1 MSKENLTRKN
11 CALLVIDVQDK
22 VFAHVD
28 RGMDVFKNIQKA
40 VQGFQTLHMPIV
52 VTEQYPEG
60 LGSTIM
66 PLQMALGKEYQPKMK
81 STFSCM
87 DDPALNK
94 YLMSLPIQQWVLAGI
109 EAHICI
115 LQTAKALIRAGK
127 QVTVLNDAI
136 SSRSI
141 FDFSTSIAEMRDEG
155 VRISSVETVLF
166 ELLRDSH
173 APEFKAISDLVK
185 TRCCC
190 C

>member
-1 MSKENLTRKN
+1 MPTENLTRKN
-11 CALLVIDVQDK
+11 CALLIIDVQEK

-40 VQGFQTLHMPIV
+40 VQGFKALHIPTI

-60 LGSTIM
+60 LGATISS
-66 PLQMALGKEYQPKMK
+66 LQMVLGKDYQPKTK

-87 DDPALNK
+87 DDPALNN
-94 YLMSLPIQQWVLAGI
+94 YLMSFPVQQWVLVGI
-109 EAHICI
+109 EAHICV
-115 LQTAKALIRAGK
+115 LQTAKALVRAGK
-127 QVTVLNDAI
+127 QVVVLNDAI

-173 APEFKAISDLVK
+173 APEFKAISDLIK
-185 TRCCC
+185 TRCSCC
-190 C
+190 